1 MARLMR
7 AEYACFLAFHWI
19 GGLFNAS
26 DVKLTRPMRAEH
38 DEFYSAYMT
47 ETMQKD
53 LAPLN

>member
-1 MARLMR
+1 MR

-26 DVKLTRPMRAEH
+26 DVKLTPPMRAEH